1 MQEAVKLDEFDLK
14 LVAAILRDGALS
26 NQGLSERVGL
36 SASQCSR
43 RHMRL
48 IDLGVIKG
56 YRAVV
61 DAEMLGF
68 AILVFVR
75 VTLAAHGPKNTRKFR
90 DLVEETDEIQEA
102 HMLAGDADYLLKV
115 IVKDLAALSDL
126 VNGVLL
132 AHDSVARVR
141 SDIVLDSLK
150 EEGRLPIHPE
160 EART

>member
-1 MQEAVKLDEFDLK
+1 MTPPSDSTERNLAARDLADVTVLDT
-14 LVAAILRDGALS
+14 
-26 NQGLSERVGL
+26 QGETYRLGDAWSE
-36 SASQCSR
+36 
-43 RHMRL
+43 
-48 IDLGVIKG
+48 KP
-56 YRAVV
+56 
-61 DAEMLGF
+61 

-75 VTLAAHGPKNTRKFR
+75 VTLAAHGPKNAKKFR